1 MKAKPKDP
9 MEDLDEILDARANG
23 SGTKETG
30 TAVAIPDD
38 DGFAIAGEF
47 ADRNMLR
54 GQLPKFIDGI
64 WSLGGQQLPR
74 EGKYA
79 VVGVKA
85 CMVRWE
91 DQRPVEYIFAR
102 PSGLLPHRESLSH
115 QDKGEW
121 PAGPDG
127 QPSDPWRNTR
137 FIYLVNTA
145 TAEDFTY
152 TNSTLGTR
160 KAY

>member
-1 MKAKPKDP
+1 MD
-9 MEDLDEILDARANG
+9 DLNEILDARANA
-23 SGTKETG
+23 SGTKEIGNQVSDRTLSSS
-30 TAVAIPDD
+30 TALAMPDD

-74 EGKYA
+74 EVRYA

-91 DQRPVEYIFAR
+91 DQR
-102 PSGLLPHRESLSH
+102 
-115 QDKGEW
+115 W

-127 QPSDPWRNTR
+127 QRVSFLSCAGLRSTASAFHFPCRETSVSSTSTVSSPST
-137 FIYLVNTA
+137 
-145 TAEDFTY
+145 
-152 TNSTLGTR
+152 
-160 KAY
+160 